1 MPLYEYSCSTCG
13 DFEVWLRLAEL
24 SNPVHCNT
32 CQSVSRRIYSAPNI
46 SLNSG
51 SLSAIG
57 KRGSEKPQW
66 VKREKLEPKK
76 PMLNRP
82 TGRPWMISHTPERL

>member
-1 MPLYEYSCSTCG
+1 MPLYEFSCPTCG
-13 DFEVWLRLAEL
+13 EFEVWLRIAER

-32 CQSVSRRIYSAPNI
+32 CQFESRRIYSAPNI

-51 SLSAIG
+51 RLRSLGRQEAEPQRL
-57 KRGSEKPQW
+57 KRPKI
-66 VKREKLEPKK
+66 EPKK
-76 PMLNRP
+76 PGLNYP